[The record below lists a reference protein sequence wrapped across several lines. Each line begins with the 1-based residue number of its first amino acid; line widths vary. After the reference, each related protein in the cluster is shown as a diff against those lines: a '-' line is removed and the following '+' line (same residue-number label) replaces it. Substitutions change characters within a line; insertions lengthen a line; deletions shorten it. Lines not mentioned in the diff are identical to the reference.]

1 MAYTLKDLNG
11 DHHSVETEVKLIEE
25 ENGPAYIEMQINPT
39 PHNKKFIRNITE
51 NWKIYGVLDEIF
63 GYFVINYVEK
73 VGAGLYPSLK
83 IKAEAAVIHKLKTTI
98 INGYYTGSRTFSS
111 YFSTISNHSEV
122 SIYPMTDRPAFGW
135 DKFGLGAQAITEF
148 TRGVNNYGVTYVIKS
163 ENIIELHDKIGREAP
178 YVIKNA
184 MNSDG
189 FHLEIDNS
197 NEKTII
203 SGYANYTEQDGDN
216 FYKAAKLKK
225 TYRSPKADLIG
236 EKFHEDYS
244 NMNIKD
250 EDLLMQKLKEKI
262 ESSIVITLKTKFYR
276 LKEYPF
282 AVPKIGDNVT
292 VQDESI
298 DLNTKARII
307 KLVTYF
313 DAYQNIY
320 DYDIEFG
327 NLDIGKRNRVTAEG
341 VSRAVNDIQEGRS
354 PIRLSAFDEYAALAI
369 KDMKRAQ
376 TEIIIGSSENGQDGI
391 LLLEKNDP
399 SRGVWLNSRG
409 IVLSKD
415 AFQTAE
421 VAINA
426 DGINATTIRTGTM
439 MADRIMGGILRDFWG
454 NFEWNLNTGKFY
466 IGNSTLVY
474 KNPGNAIVHGNQ
486 NKASGITF
494 DTDKVTGSPVVIL
507 GSSPNVGTA
516 SDPVLDTNSLHF
528 TGIRTFYEGDEK
540 DRLELI
546 SDRFEFRSVSGDNKG
561 HSVSFEFK
569 DKISYLLKT
578 SENEFFIGDASSY
591 IDGVYTKK
599 INNMS
604 IQSDSI
610 MSRDG
615 SRGIQFK
622 EGEDFAFIYM
632 GKTFRV
638 SDILRKLEMIS

>member
-11 DHHSVETEVKLIEE
+11 EHHSVETEVKLIEE

-111 YFSTISNHSEV
+111 YFSTISNHSGV

-163 ENIIELHDKIGREAP
+163 ENMIELHDKIGREAP

-203 SGYANYTEQDGDN
+203 SGYANYSEQDGDN

-225 TYRSPKADLIG
+225 TYRSPKADIIG
-236 EKFHEDYS
+236 EKYHEDYS

-250 EDLLMQKLKEKI
+250 EDLLMQRLKEKI
-262 ESSIVITLKTKFYR
+262 EASIVITLKTKFYR

-298 DLNTKARII
+298 DLNTKARIV

-341 VSRAVNDIQEGRS
+341 VSRTVSDIQEGRS

-421 VAINA
+421 VAING

-454 NFEWNLNTGKFY
+454 NFEWNLNTGEFY

-474 KNPGNAIVHGNQ
+474 RNAGNASVYGN
-486 NKASGITF
+486 NGYVAGTLFTVEK
-494 DTDKVTGSPVVIL
+494 DTPYPSMVI
-507 GSSPNVGTA
+507 GTSPNIGTKSDPRIDPNSKDFAGLRAFSTPTGGNLVELVGDDVNFRNRAGAVSDESAGFKFKNGGIELVSYDSDFFKVSLTHLNDMKVGTKSLMSA
-516 SDPVLDTNSLHF
+516 DGRNGIAFDGNGSDFVFVVNGRAYRVLD
-528 TGIRTFYEGDEK
+528 
-540 DRLELI
+540 
-546 SDRFEFRSVSGDNKG
+546 V
-561 HSVSFEFK
+561 
-569 DKISYLLKT
+569 
-578 SENEFFIGDASSY
+578 
-591 IDGVYTKK
+591 
-599 INNMS
+599 INNANFS
-604 IQSDSI
+604 
-610 MSRDG
+610 
-615 SRGIQFK
+615 
-622 EGEDFAFIYM
+622 
-632 GKTFRV
+632 
-638 SDILRKLEMIS
+638 

>member
-11 DHHSVETEVKLIEE
+11 DHHSVETEIKLIEE
-25 ENGPAYIEMQINPT
+25 ENGPAYLELQINPT

-73 VGAGLYPSLK
+73 VGAGLYPALK

-98 INGYYTGSRTFSS
+98 INGYYTGSRTFDS
-111 YFSTISNHSEV
+111 YFSTISNHSGV

-163 ENIIELHDKIGREAP
+163 ENMIELHDKIGREAP

-203 SGYANYTEQDGDN
+203 SGYANYTEKDGDN

-236 EKFHEDYS
+236 EKYHEDYS

-250 EDLLMQKLKEKI
+250 EDLLMQKLQEKI
-262 ESSIVITLKTKFYR
+262 EASIVISLKTKFYR

-298 DLNTKARII
+298 DLNTKARIV

-341 VSRAVNDIQEGRS
+341 VSRTVNDIQEGRT

-369 KDMKRAQ
+369 KDMKAAQ

-391 LLLEKNDP
+391 LLLEKPDP
-399 SRGVWLNSRG
+399 ARGLWLNSRG
-409 IVLSKD
+409 IVISKD
-415 AFQTAE
+415 AFGSAE

-439 MADRIMGGILRDFWG
+439 MADRIMGGVLKDFWG
-454 NFEWNLNTGKFY
+454 NFEWNLNTGQFY

-474 KNPGNAIVHGNQ
+474 RNAGNAAVYGNAGYVSGTLFTTQEGTPYPSIV
-486 NKASGITF
+486 
-494 DTDKVTGSPVVIL
+494 L
-507 GSSPNVGTA
+507 GTSENVGTTE
-516 SDPVLDTNSLHF
+516 DPRINPNSLKF
-528 TGIRTFYEGDEK
+528 SGIRATSTPTGGNTT
-540 DRLELI
+540 ELI
-546 SDRFEFRSVSGDNKG
+546 GDNILFR
-561 HSVSFEFK
+561 H
-569 DKISYLLKT
+569 ISGKHNGPLLRM
-578 SENEFFIGDASSY
+578 D
-591 IDGVYTKK
+591 IDGNGAVMSYSNTSKFQIK
-599 INNMS
+599 ATDLNGMKVAPNGLLSADGQNGIAFDGNGSDFVFVVNGRAYKVSDVINNAN
-604 IQSDSI
+604 
-610 MSRDG
+610 
-615 SRGIQFK
+615 F
-622 EGEDFAFIYM
+622 
-632 GKTFRV
+632 T
-638 SDILRKLEMIS
+638 

>member
-11 DHHSVETEVKLIEE
+11 EHHSVETEIKLIEE

-73 VGAGLYPSLK
+73 VGAGLYPALK

-98 INGYYTGSRTFSS
+98 INGYYTGSRTFGS
-111 YFSTISNHSEV
+111 YFSTISNHSGV

-216 FYKAAKLKK
+216 FYTAAKLKK

-250 EDLLMQKLKEKI
+250 EDLLMQRLKEKI
-262 ESSIVITLKTKFYR
+262 EASIVITLKTKFYR

-298 DLNTKARII
+298 DLNTKARIV

-341 VSRAVNDIQEGRS
+341 VSRTVNDIQEGRT

-376 TEIIIGSSENGQDGI
+376 TEVIIGSSENGQDGI
-391 LLLEKNDP
+391 LLLEKNDH

-454 NFEWNLNTGKFY
+454 NFEWNLNTGEFF
-466 IGNSTLVY
+466 IGSSKLVY
-474 KNPGNAIVHGNQ
+474 KNYGNALVYGALGN
-486 NKASGITF
+486 ACGVTF
-494 DTDKVTGSPVVIL
+494 SKEKDSDYPVVVV
-507 GSSPNVGTA
+507 GTSPNIGTDR
-516 SDPVLDTNSLHF
+516 SPTLDSNSTAF
-528 TGIRTFYEGDEK
+528 TGVRAFNNGISGNK
-540 DRLELI
+540 LELI
-546 SDRFEFRSVSGDNKG
+546 GDHINFRSVSGDNMG
-561 HSVSFEFK
+561 YSLSLRFK
-569 DKISYLLKT
+569 SGVASLTRSSEQKFTIGEKPYKINGLYSLKL
-578 SENEFFIGDASSY
+578 NDMLIGDTELWSP
-591 IDGVYTKK
+591 DGKHGIAFTDGDFRLIYDNKAYSVKDI
-599 INNMS
+599 INNANFS
-604 IQSDSI
+604 
-610 MSRDG
+610 
-615 SRGIQFK
+615 
-622 EGEDFAFIYM
+622 A
-632 GKTFRV
+632 
-638 SDILRKLEMIS
+638 